1 MHPSRGHESG
11 EIWGKHLPWN
21 AAYHVVLPLRHQD
34 LSRITIEDV
43 FITGDLAEKCSVA
56 RVHHPGFVYNIN
68 LKRGDVVSHLAEAVA
83 RVLLCRSWR
92 GGPIFQSRRQILWHY
107 VRGQMGEIMDSLQ
120 LDSRP

>member
-1 MHPSRGHESG
+1 MLISMLITVSSF
-11 EIWGKHLPWN
+11 
-21 AAYHVVLPLRHQD
+21 PLRHQD

-68 LKRGDVVSHLAEAVA
+68 LRRDVVSRRREVAV
-83 RVLLCRSWR
+83 RVLLSRSWR

>member
-34 LSRITIEDV
+34 LSQITIEDV

-83 RVLLCRSWR
+83 RFLLCRSCR
-92 GGPIFQSRRQILWHY
+92 GARFSRAGGRFC
-107 VRGQMGEIMDSLQ
+107 GTT
-120 LDSRP
+120 